1 MVPDNSVEKERSL
14 MKSLSDTP
22 SRIDDAIDRANLV
35 QKTTGTGSKSSS
47 AKVVQGNNSSNDLY
61 GTDDN
66 DLIYGYAG
74 NDDIIDDFGNDTIYA
89 GAGNDT
95 LDGGFGRDVLHG
107 ESGNDVFR
115 ALEGNDK
122 LYGGAGRDMMEGGSG
137 RDIFVFD
144 TTLNARTNVDSLPD
158 FRTSDT
164 IHLENRVFTKL
175 TKAGTLSS
183 SAFWTGSS
191 AHDADDRIIYDSSSG
206 NLYYDQDG
214 TGSKGAVLFAK
225 LDNGL
230 SLTSRDFYVI

>member
-1 MVPDNSVEKERSL
+1 MN
-14 MKSLSDTP
+14 SLSYTHA
-22 SRIDDAIDRANLV
+22 RIDDAIDWADLV
-35 QKTTGTGSKSSS
+35 QKTTGPGSKSSG

-61 GTDDN
+61 GTDGN
-66 DLIYGYAG
+66 DVIYGYAG

-122 LYGGAGRDMMEGGSG
+122 LYGGAGRDTMEGGPG

-158 FRTSDT
+158 FKTADT

-175 TKAGTLSS
+175 TKAGTLSG

-225 LDNGL
+225 LDKGL
-230 SLTSRDFYVI
+230 LLTSKDFYVI

>member
-1 MVPDNSVEKERSL
+1 
-14 MKSLSDTP
+14 MKSLSD
-22 SRIDDAIDRANLV
+22 SQNRIDDAIDWADLLQRTV
-35 QKTTGTGSKSSS
+35 STVSKASS

-61 GTDDN
+61 GTDAD
-66 DLIYGYAG
+66 DVIYGYAG

-122 LYGGAGRDMMEGGSG
+122 LYGGTGRDTMEGGSG
-137 RDIFVFD
+137 SDIFVFN
-144 TTLNARTNVDSLPD
+144 TALNTRTNVDSLPD
-158 FRTSDT
+158 FRTNDT
-164 IHLENRVFTKL
+164 IHLENRIFTKL
-175 TKAGTLSS
+175 TKAGTLSV
-183 SAFWTGSS
+183 SAFWIGSG
-191 AHDADDRIIYDSSSG
+191 AHDADDRIIYDQSSG

-225 LDNGL
+225 LDQGL
-230 SLTSRDFYVI
+230 PLTNKDFYVI